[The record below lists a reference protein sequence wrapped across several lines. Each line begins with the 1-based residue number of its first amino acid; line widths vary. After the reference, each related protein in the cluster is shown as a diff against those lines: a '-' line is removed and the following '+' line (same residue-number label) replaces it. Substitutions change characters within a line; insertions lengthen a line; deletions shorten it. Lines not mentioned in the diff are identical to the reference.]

1 MKVYTKYINN
11 YDDGL
16 KIFDKCM
23 KVAAFKKFI
32 ETALS
37 TSDQQNVTAYLI
49 QPVQRIPRYILLLSV
64 KKKKNK
70 VNYFNV
76 C

>member
-16 KIFDKCM
+16 KVFDKCM

-32 ETALS
+32 DTTLQA
-37 TSDQQNVTAYLI
+37 SDQANVTAYLI

-64 KKKKNK
+64 SFHFSNE
-70 VNYFNV
+70 NFRIEF
-76 C
+76 